1 MLNFL
6 IKRVLWVVPLLILIS
21 ILAFILITL
30 PPGDYATAFMA
41 RAAASGEEVDPA
53 VIAALRERLGLDQP
67 LHVQYWKWITGILQ
81 GDFGR
86 SFEWDEPVGDLIWG
100 RMGYTLILTLA
111 TLLFTWAV
119 ALPIGIY
126 SAVRQYSIGDYAF
139 TTFGFLGLATPNFL
153 LGLAALYI
161 GVTSFGVDLTGFHSA
176 QYINAPWSWAKIV
189 DLAQHIWLPVL
200 VLGTAGTASL
210 IRVMRANLLDELR
223 KPYVEAARARG
234 MSYLS
239 VLLKYPVRLAIN
251 PFISTVG
258 WILPQLVSGSIIVS
272 VVLSLQTSGPMLLQS
287 LLSQDMYLAGA
298 FILLLSVL
306 TIIGTLISDIL
317 LAIVD
322 PRVRYDD

>member
-1 MLNFL
+1 MLVF
-6 IKRVLWVVPLLILIS
+6 IFKRLLWSVPLLFLIS
-21 ILAFILITL
+21 VMAFVLITL
-30 PPGDYATAFMA
+30 PPGDYVTSYIA

-53 VIAALRERLGLDQP
+53 LVAALRERLGLDQSIA
-67 LHVQYWKWITGILQ
+67 VQYWKWISGVLH

-86 SFEWDEPVGDLIWG
+86 SFEWDEPVAELIWG

-111 TLLFTWAV
+111 TLLFTWV
-119 ALPIGIY
+119 LALPIGIY
-126 SAVRQYSIGDYAF
+126 SAVRQYSFGDYLF
-139 TTFGFLGLATPNFL
+139 TSIGFLGLATPNFL
-153 LGLAALYI
+153 FGLVALYL
-161 GVTSFGVDLTGFHSA
+161 GVVWFGVDLTGFHSPE
-176 QYINAPWSWAKIV
+176 YINAPWSFGKLV
-189 DLAQHIWLPVL
+189 DLAQHIWLPVV

-234 MSYLS
+234 LSYTA
-239 VLLKYPVRLAIN
+239 VLIRYPVRLAIN
-251 PFISTVG
+251 PFVSTIG

-272 VVLSLQTSGPMLLQS
+272 IVLSLPTSGPMLLQS

-317 LAIVD
+317 LAMID

>member
-153 LGLAALYI
+153 LALVLMFIFY
-161 GVTSFGVDLTGFHSA
+161 TYFGVSIGGLFSA
-176 QYINAPWSWAKIV
+176 EYRDAPWTLGKIA
-189 DLAQHIWLPVL
+189 DL
-200 VLGTAGTASL
+200 
-210 IRVMRANLLDELR
+210 
-223 KPYVEAARARG
+223 
-234 MSYLS
+234 
-239 VLLKYPVRLAIN
+239 IN
-251 PFISTVG
+251 HMWVP
-258 WILPQLVSGSIIVS
+258 
-272 VVLSLQTSGPMLLQS
+272 
-287 LLSQDMYLAGA
+287 
-298 FILLLSVL
+298 
-306 TIIGTLISDIL
+306 
-317 LAIVD
+317 
-322 PRVRYDD
+322 